1 MRDVPCITVDRFDPE
16 AMGPGKHLRQLV
28 LPGSEEVTLPV
39 LLING
44 CRPGRTL
51 VVLAGV
57 HGDEFEG
64 IRALHEV
71 YARLMCERLWGRLLA
86 VPIANPPAVQA
97 GCRTSPWDGQNL
109 ARAFPGKQRGTVT
122 ERIAWALGEAII
134 ARADLLLDLHSGGIA
149 YEFPPLVGY
158 DGSPTEQGRASRD
171 AALAFG
177 APVLWAHPT
186 IASGRSISEAAR
198 RQIPW
203 LYAEAPGGGR
213 INPRA
218 LRLYVR
224 GVLNLLV
231 HLQILPG
238 TLRSRPPRWHLIGE
252 GDVDRAI
259 PSPASGFFV
268 PRVRVLDRVRSGQT
282 LGLVRDPFGRTIAT
296 VQAPQEGRVVM
307 LRALPVVA
315 ADEPLALLAR
325 DM

>member
-1 MRDVPCITVDRFDPE
+1 MKDVLRITVDQFDPE
-16 AMGPGKHLRQLV
+16 MMGPGKHLRQLV

-39 LLING
+39 LLVNG
-44 CRPGRTL
+44 CHPGKTL

-71 YARLMCERLWGRLLA
+71 YARLTCERLWGRLLA
-86 VPIANPPAVQA
+86 VPIANPPAVHA
-97 GCRTSPWDGQNL
+97 VCRTSPWDGQNL
-109 ARAFPGKQRGTVT
+109 ARAFPGEQRGAVT
-122 ERIAWALGEAII
+122 ERIVWALGEAVI

-158 DGSPTEQGRASRD
+158 DGSCTELGKASHD

-186 IASGRSISEAAR
+186 IASGRSISEATR
-198 RQIPW
+198 RRIPW

-213 INPRA
+213 IDRRV
-218 LRLYVR
+218 LTLYIR

-238 TLRSRPPRWHLIGE
+238 IIRSRPPRWHLIGE

-268 PRVRVLDRVRSGQT
+268 PRVRVLDRVRSGQA
-282 LGLVRDPFGRTIAT
+282 LGFVRDPFGRAIAS
-296 VQAPQEGRVVM
+296 VEAPQEGRVVM

-315 ADEPLALLAR
+315 AGEPLVLLAR
-325 DM
+325 DV